1 MEIPKK
7 FGEISSSNHIQ
18 TENEI
23 TIVSIINKGNKKEN
37 DKNNNN

>member
-7 FGEISSSNHIQ
+7 FGEISFSNHIQ
-18 TENEI
+18 IENEI
-23 TIVSIINKGNKKEN
+23 TIVSIINKRNKKEN